1 MRFYS
6 SWRGFDMDDLELKV
20 FQVQVKWHVFRIPV
34 GKYPDVYDML
44 NDWLLENM
52 TGDYKLFSIDGGES
66 YIHGKRKIYNT
77 LVEVDIRKDDDAS
90 LFKLRWLTC

>member
-44 NDWLLENM
+44 NDWLLKNM
-52 TGDYKLFSIDGGES
+52 SRIAEALYNGVLFSEKYKVPYYKL
-66 YIHGKRKIYNT
+66 T
-77 LVEVDIRKDDDAS
+77 VDPADKPEIITVQGAH
-90 LFKLRWLTC
+90 FYVGF